1 MGFTNYIQTVNM
13 DGMSDFERIDQNLR
27 TLIVTLEQ
35 TLPGSRGFGLS
46 IEITD
51 LMPEQA
57 RNDLAAALDEKVE
70 EFIPEIRIA
79 DIEMDVGA
87 DGSITMQIYVEEND
101 EYEEGDEE
109 EDD

>member
-57 RNDLAAALDEKVE
+57 RNDFAAALDEKVE
-70 EFIPEIRIA
+70 EFIPEMRIA

>member
-1 MGFTNYIQTVNM
+1 MGFTNHIQTVNM
-13 DGMSDFERIDQNLR
+13 DGMSNFERIDQNLR
-27 TLIVTLEQ
+27 TLIVTLEH

-57 RNDLAAALDEKVE
+57 RNDFAAALDEKVE
-70 EFIPEIRIA
+70 QFIPEIRIA
-79 DIEMDVGA
+79 DIEMDVGY
-87 DGSITMQIYVEEND
+87 DGSITMQIYVEKND

-109 EDD
+109 DDD

>member
-1 MGFTNYIQTVNM
+1 MSFTNNIQTINM

-27 TLIVTLEQ
+27 TLIISLEE
-35 TLPGSRGFGLS
+35 TIPGSRGFGLS

-57 RNDLAAALDEKVE
+57 KNEFAAALDEKVE
-70 EFIPEIRIA
+70 QFIPEIRIA
-79 DIEMDVGA
+79 DIEMDVGY

-109 EDD
+109 IDD

>member
-57 RNDLAAALDEKVE
+57 RNDFAAALDEKVD

>member
-51 LMPEQA
+51 LMPEQV
-57 RNDLAAALDEKVE
+57 RNDFAAALDEKVE

>member
-27 TLIVTLEQ
+27 TLIATLEQ

-57 RNDLAAALDEKVE
+57 RNDFAAALDEKVE

-79 DIEMDVGA
+79 DIEMDVGY

-101 EYEEGDEE
+101 EYEEGDED

>member
-1 MGFTNYIQTVNM
+1 MGFTNNIQTINM
-13 DGMSDFERIDQNLR
+13 DEMTDFERIDSNLR
-27 TLIVTLEQ
+27 TLIATLEH
-35 TLPGSRGFGLS
+35 TIPGSRGFGIS

-57 RNDLAAALDEKVE
+57 RNDFAAILDEKVE

-79 DIEMDVGA
+79 DIEMDVGY
-87 DGSITMQIYVEEND
+87 DGSVTMQIYVEEND
-101 EYEEGDEE
+101 EYEEGDED

>member
-1 MGFTNYIQTVNM
+1 MGFTNHIQTVNM

-27 TLIVTLEQ
+27 ALIVTLEQ

-46 IEITD
+46 IKITD

-57 RNDLAAALDEKVE
+57 RNDFAAALDEKVE

-79 DIEMDVGA
+79 DIEMDAGM
-87 DGSITMQIYVEEND
+87 DGSITMRIYVEEND
-101 EYEEGDEE
+101 EYVEGDD
-109 EDD
+109 EDDD

>member
-27 TLIVTLEQ
+27 TLIVTLEE

-57 RNDLAAALDEKVE
+57 RNDFAAALDEKVE

-79 DIEMDVGA
+79 DIEMDVGN

>member
-57 RNDLAAALDEKVE
+57 RNDFAAALDEKVE

-79 DIEMDVGA
+79 DVEMDVGA

>member
-57 RNDLAAALDEKVE
+57 RNDFAAALDEKVE

-101 EYEEGDEE
+101 EYEEGDED

>member
-57 RNDLAAALDEKVE
+57 RNDFAAALDEKVE

-101 EYEEGDEE
+101 EYEEGDDE

>member
-57 RNDLAAALDEKVE
+57 RNDFAAALDEKVD

-87 DGSITMQIYVEEND
+87 DG
-101 EYEEGDEE
+101 
-109 EDD
+109 

>member
-57 RNDLAAALDEKVE
+57 RNDFAAALDEKVG

>member
-1 MGFTNYIQTVNM
+1 MGFTNYIQTVDM

-57 RNDLAAALDEKVE
+57 RNDFAAALDEKVE

>member
-1 MGFTNYIQTVNM
+1 MGFTNHIQTVNM
-13 DGMSDFERIDQNLR
+13 DGMTDFERIDSNLR
-27 TLIVTLEQ
+27 TLIATLEH
-35 TLPGSRGFGLS
+35 TIPGSRGFGIS

-57 RNDLAAALDEKVE
+57 RNDFAAILDEKVE
-70 EFIPEIRIA
+70 QFIPEIRIA
-79 DIEMDVGA
+79 DIEMDIGS

-101 EYEEGDEE
+101 EYEEGDED

>member
-57 RNDLAAALDEKVE
+57 RNDFAAALDEKVD

-101 EYEEGDEE
+101 EYEEGDED

>member
-57 RNDLAAALDEKVE
+57 RNDFAAALDEKAE

>member
-27 TLIVTLEQ
+27 TLIVALEQ

-46 IEITD
+46 IEITG

-57 RNDLAAALDEKVE
+57 RNDFAAALDEKVE

>member
-51 LMPEQA
+51 LMPDQA
-57 RNDLAAALDEKVE
+57 RNDFAAALDEKVE

-79 DIEMDVGA
+79 DIEMDVRA